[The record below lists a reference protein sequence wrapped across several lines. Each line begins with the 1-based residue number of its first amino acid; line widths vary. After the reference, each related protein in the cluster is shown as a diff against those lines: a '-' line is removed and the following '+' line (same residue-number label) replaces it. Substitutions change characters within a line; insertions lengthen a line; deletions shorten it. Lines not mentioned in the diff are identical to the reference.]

1 MSALPHLSPAPAPSS
16 PISPNPTILVTLFEG
31 EPYTLWNVKDL
42 ARHVGLRVQ
51 RSFRFRADAY
61 PGYKH
66 ARTLGNVEGERG
78 GKWRGEEREA
88 RTFVFEAGDAARTSQ
103 NGGGIGAGKKR
114 KKGGED
120 SDSDED

>member
-1 MSALPHLSPAPAPSS
+1 M
-16 PISPNPTILVTLFEG
+16 
-31 EPYTLWNVKDL
+31 
-42 ARHVGLRVQ
+42 Q

-88 RTFVFEAGDAARTSQ
+88 RTFIFEAGDAARTSQ
-103 NGGGIGAGKKR
+103 NSGGIGAGKKR
-114 KKGGED
+114 KKGGKD